1 MYYRDVI
8 GNISTSHV
16 RSGLSGVVM
25 EVDSRFPLFGGW
37 RTNFYQGYN
46 VPSGPYVSV
55 NGDGSYT
62 LTFDAHCAYAG
73 FPVRTYDLRV
83 VLPESA
89 VVVSATAGALT
100 SGPGGVASPPKM
112 SRRWTFFDGFV
123 GRPIVTLSFSN
134 IVSGVT
140 APGAKVSV
148 TYTLPAFAPVMKGFY
163 ATAAWGIVF
172 ALGAIVK
179 RVDLGLGGKAKAE

>member
-1 MYYRDVI
+1 
-8 GNISTSHV
+8 
-16 RSGLSGVVM
+16 
-25 EVDSRFPLFGGW
+25 
-37 RTNFYQGYN
+37 
-46 VPSGPYVSV
+46 
-55 NGDGSYT
+55 
-62 LTFDAHCAYAG
+62 
-73 FPVRTYDLRV
+73 
-83 VLPESA
+83 
-89 VVVSATAGALT
+89 
-100 SGPGGVASPPKM
+100 M